1 MKKIFKDIFIV
12 LVIFLL
18 STNVEAKFSDNVNSF
33 GWDYCRTLDKTKNI
47 FYSPYSICVALSIVA
62 NGASDETQKEILSA
76 LAVDS
81 AEDLNSNFKN
91 FNEFMQKNYTD
102 DIFLKDANLML
113 VNKKFSAKGINSK
126 FEDTLKNIYKSEVR
140 VADFENDLN
149 GEKKK
154 ITSWIAKNTNNF
166 IPNYEASPTADTVV
180 NLFNVIY
187 FKGSWEYP
195 FEKRDTRTRTFTN
208 VDNTKSQVPMLF
220 QIFEDSVSYYEDEK
234 YKAISL
240 PYKKNLSAM
249 YLILPKDNKNLNVV
263 EDWNSESLDYQEN
276 FLRNLN
282 GNFNGEVYVR
292 LPKLD
297 FNIKNEIVGNLR
309 SIGISRAFTND
320 AEFFNI
326 VNDTSLKIDKVFH
339 QAKLQLDE
347 EGTEAAAVT
356 EIVML
361 EATAMPFDRQK
372 RKVFFYAERPFLL
385 VIRDIESETNLFVG
399 AVNKL

>member
-1 MKKIFKDIFIV
+1 
-12 LVIFLL
+12 
-18 STNVEAKFSDNVNSF
+18 
-33 GWDYCRTLDKTKNI
+33 
-47 FYSPYSICVALSIVA
+47 
-62 NGASDETQKEILSA
+62 
-76 LAVDS
+76 
-81 AEDLNSNFKN
+81 
-91 FNEFMQKNYTD
+91 MQKNYTD